1 MSNRQRVLSTARSC
15 FNERGSHAVTTNHLA
30 EEAGISVGNLYYHFR
45 SKEEV
50 VRHLFEEL
58 DQAWRTRLTVPDPA
72 RVTWI
77 DIENLIAEHFRIMWE
92 YRFFFREQ
100 TSLRQRDP
108 VLARRWTIAHKRG
121 RADLQ
126 HLIRAF
132 ASGIAPHARVDVAH
146 LERITDVCWILA
158 DYWLSFKESMGTK
171 LRQQDLD
178 EGVKTFRTAA
188 LPMLNAA
195 LGITIEGAVAQ

>member
-1 MSNRQRVLSTARSC
+1 MSNRDKALFTARAC
-15 FNERGSHAVTTNHLA
+15 FNDRGSHAVSTNHLA
-30 EEAGISVGNLYYHFR
+30 KEAGISVGNLYYHFR
-45 SKEEV
+45 SKEELI
-50 VRHLFEEL
+50 RELYEEL
-58 DQAWRTRLTVPDPA
+58 NQAWRTRLAVPDPTH
-72 RVTWI
+72 VTWS

-121 RADLQ
+121 RGDLQ
-126 HLIRAF
+126 QMIRAF
-132 ASGIAPHARVDVAH
+132 AAQAAPHAH
-146 LERITDVCWILA
+146 LSDATLDRITDVCWILA

-178 EGVKTFRTAA
+178 EGIKTFRAGA
-188 LPMLNAA
+188 LPMLSTA
-195 LGITIEGAVAQ
+195 LGMSFEGTAL